1 MTDSGKTMP
10 GWSRPLPYVVA
21 RLSFGCCV
29 CGTLLHHAFPVF
41 MDYLTFPL
49 ELFLSP
55 VFINN
60 EKSNTTNLSE
70 YFHLTNNPEVH
81 IKGHCHLAKM
91 QESS

>member
-1 MTDSGKTMP
+1 
-10 GWSRPLPYVVA
+10 
-21 RLSFGCCV
+21 
-29 CGTLLHHAFPVF
+29 

-55 VFINN
+55 VFIND